1 MTTQSK
7 IATTEL
13 KDLIID
19 MLVGTKKKKFIT
31 AAILLIIGFLIHIKS
46 MKSGA
51 DQIKVKLRDKDM
63 KKKGGKGNVDAIF
76 FSRIKKLLKIVI
88 PSWKSV

>member
-63 KKKGGKGNVDAIF
+63 KKVLYLVYF
-76 FSRIKKLLKIVI
+76 LER
-88 PSWKSV
+88 W